1 MSKLFEKINLS
12 LNESIKKKEAD
23 RVLTLRS
30 IVSQKKD
37 KEIELRATDQ
47 KEILDSDVVNI
58 LNKMMKQRKESIEMY
73 EKGNR
78 EDLAEKEKFEISV
91 IEEFLPKQMSD
102 DEIVKS
108 CKEAITESQAQSIK
122 DMGKAMKILKDKYLG
137 TMDFAKA
144 GKILKDQLHGR

>member
-37 KEIELRATDQ
+37 KEIELRATDE

-58 LNKMMKQRKESIEMY
+58 LNKMMKQRKESIEIY

-78 EDLAEKEKFEISV
+78 ADLAEKEKFEISV

-137 TMDFAKA
+137 TIDFAKA
-144 GKILKDQLHGR
+144 GKILKDQLHG

>member
-37 KEIELRATDQ
+37 KEIELRATNQ

-78 EDLAEKEKFEISV
+78 GDLAEKEKFQISV

-144 GKILKDQLHGR
+144 GKILKDQLHG

>member
-78 EDLAEKEKFEISV
+78 GDLAEKEKFQISV

-144 GKILKDQLHGR
+144 GKILKDQLHG

>member
-37 KEIELRATDQ
+37 KEIELRATNQ

-78 EDLAEKEKFEISV
+78 GDLAKKEKFEISV

-144 GKILKDQLHGR
+144 GKILKDQLHG

>member
-12 LNESIKKKEAD
+12 LNESIKKKEPD

-144 GKILKDQLHGR
+144 GKILKDQLSG